1 MRFVTVVFVLAL
13 SMLGVLGIA
22 RGATGWLAGFDFV
35 IAVVAIF
42 SGVLRAGPTRRMRG
56 SEFALGAALVGAS
69 AYALFAGDT
78 VWLSSWN
85 AAIGLG
91 FILLGAT
98 PHFRRHVERL
108 SRPDRH
114 SHA

>member
-1 MRFVTVVFVLAL
+1 VLR
-13 SMLGVLGIA
+13 VQ
-22 RGATGWLAGFDFV
+22 LAEQVDEPPSLRWRQRVRLDFV

-42 SGVLRAGPTRRMRG
+42 SGVLRAGPTRQMRG

-69 AYALFAGDT
+69 AYALFAGCT

-85 AAIGLG
+85 AVVGLG
-91 FILLGAT
+91 FIVLGAT

-108 SRPDRH
+108 SRPRRH
-114 SHA
+114 GHA